1 MGLQD
6 KGLRN
11 EALRTALDEALG
23 GRPARLED
31 LLCRLGGALS
41 ARPNLKLAAAFG
53 AEVAERPGRQ
63 AQPLLARLA
72 ADDSAPDTDRVFL
85 PIAAAH
91 GIAARVRAGHEV
103 ASGWETLGVLAADER
118 TPVRLGAR
126 DALTTLAVQEG
137 GPETLL
143 ERAGRWAA
151 SDDREY
157 AYGATAMVVE
167 VFRDA
172 TVLATLHDHATLLD
186 LLSTAIAL
194 VAEAPRAASRSDA
207 LRRLTLSLP
216 ATLTAVVRLP
226 GGGQAW
232 MEDECSRETDP
243 TAREVLSEAIARL
256 SAGNEPAPGW
266 KIAALRQ
273 RLEGSA
279 KPPRDP
285 TRRRPGHGRGKATRR
300 IR

>member
-1 MGLQD
+1 
-6 KGLRN
+6 
-11 EALRTALDEALG
+11 
-23 GRPARLED
+23 
-31 LLCRLGGALS
+31 
-41 ARPNLKLAAAFG
+41 
-53 AEVAERPGRQ
+53 
-63 AQPLLARLA
+63 
-72 ADDSAPDTDRVFL
+72 
-85 PIAAAH
+85 
-91 GIAARVRAGHEV
+91 
-103 ASGWETLGVLAADER
+103 
-118 TPVRLGAR
+118 
-126 DALTTLAVQEG
+126 
-137 GPETLL
+137 
-143 ERAGRWAA
+143 
-151 SDDREY
+151 
-157 AYGATAMVVE
+157 
-167 VFRDA
+167 
-172 TVLATLHDHATLLD
+172 LLD